1 MQTRILFI
9 ATLVFC
15 GIATAYLF
23 VHNQAQLDPSAGKDW
38 WTLSFADSRN
48 ENSFDITVTNYT
60 SDASFHYAALAGN
73 RVITEQDFTV
83 APGEQKVIL
92 IPLTKTGQDRMSIRV
107 THGQEIQTIYR
118 QR

>member
-1 MQTRILFI
+1 MQTRSLFI

-23 VHNQAQLDPSAGKDW
+23 VHNQAQLDPAQGKDW

-48 ENSFDITVTNYT
+48 ENSFDIAVTNYT
-60 SDASFHYAALAGN
+60 EDTSFRYAALAGN
-73 RVITEQDFTV
+73 KVITEQDFVV
-83 APGEQKVIL
+83 APGERKVIL

-107 THGQEIQTIYR
+107 THRQEIQTVYR